1 MAAIGLLRLSLVAP
15 RFLLL
20 WFATLIGRNKLL
32 LMPWS
37 LKSHRRCSSYWQLPL
52 NLQLLELW
60 TFGSDVTG
68 DAAVMTGEQASF
80 V

>member
-1 MAAIGLLRLSLVAP
+1 MPPIGLLRLYLVAP
-15 RFLLL
+15 RFVLL

-32 LMPWS
+32 LMLWS
-37 LKSHRRCSSYWQLPL
+37 LKSHRRCSSCWQLPL

-68 DAAVMTGEQASF
+68 DAAVMMGGEASF